1 MQKNTFAFR
10 SSGFHPLN
18 LIILHQLGISA
29 GGCLKSTQVQT
40 DTLVTT
46 VFLRHWLWCCWA
58 HLHLGSSLVACRCA
72 WVDAGLPWDQMI
84 FLLGLHCPLSSLLV
98 LWRMWVSLSSWY
110 FDGPKSFPNL
120 YMGFRRKL
128 CLCSP
133 CVLPFVRVLQSW
145 DACA

>member
-18 LIILHQLGISA
+18 LTILHQLGISA
-29 GGCLKSTQVQT
+29 GGCLKSSQGTIGYSGDRSQ
-40 DTLVTT
+40 LEA
-46 VFLRHWLWCCWA
+46 FALIWA

-72 WVDAGLPWDQMI
+72 WVNACLPWDQTI

-98 LWRMWVSLSSWY
+98 LWRMCVSLSSWY
-110 FDGPKSFPNL
+110 FDDQESFPNL
-120 YMGFRRKL
+120 YMDFRRKL
-128 CLCSP
+128 CLSLP
-133 CVLPFVRVLQSW
+133 CMLPFVLVLQSW